1 MGGVSELAATMGNDL
16 LVKGVPE
23 RVVAPPS
30 YSLMHPACPAVT
42 ARKLLPEPLQQVA
55 GHCTLREKWER
66 NLAQG
71 APPPPPLVESWVWG
85 EPKGF
90 K

>member
-1 MGGVSELAATMGNDL
+1 MVNDL

-30 YSLMHPACPAVT
+30 YSLMHPACPAVA
-42 ARKLLPEPLQQVA
+42 ARELLPELLQRVA
-55 GHCTLREKWER
+55 VHCTLREKWER

-71 APPPPPLVESWVWG
+71 ARSG
-85 EPKGF
+85 KGI
-90 K
+90 